1 MTEMTTNVKTTAL
14 ATPEKKLNMDMWLK
28 TTVLSNDNVGE
39 TARVAGLPTVLKVKC
54 WNGQRFAWIAIGEM
68 ITLKVWEGSEL
79 GKRLNI
85 GWRPVIKCGWRDE
98 FKHPVITRSLP
109 VVVEGV
115 IHTLA
120 DGGLTMHHAKVVG
133 GVVSGGRRMAW
144 VSADVQAKGL
154 AWVMGSAFEVQY
166 TEVTGNA
173 TYLQG
178 YLGTKDAD
186 LIPFAEKLQ
195 AQIKTNNPM
204 VAALLE
210 G

>member
-85 GWRPVIKCGWRDE
+85 GWRDE
-98 FKHPVITRSLP
+98 FKNPVITRSLP

-133 GVVSGGRRMAW
+133 
-144 VSADVQAKGL
+144 SADVQAKGL
-154 AWVMGSAFEVQY
+154 AWVMGAAFEVQY
-166 TEVTGNA
+166 TEVTGNS